1 MRKTENGR
9 AIGATQAAPAKID
22 PVTIKGDFPIFERKI
37 HGRRL
42 IYLDNAAT
50 THKPEQVLAALS
62 SFYRY
67 HNANV
72 HRGLHTLAEEAT
84 LAYESTRKKAADF
97 IGARAPEEIVF
108 TRNATEAI
116 NLVAYSWGRA
126 NIGPGDR
133 LVATQMEHHANLV
146 PWIVLANRVGAELR
160 YIPIDGNGELDL
172 EVLPELLTPNTRL
185 VAVTQMSN
193 VLGTINP
200 VREIGRFAHQAG
212 ALLLVDGAQAVPHMP
227 VNVTDID
234 ADFYVFSAH
243 KMLGPTGV
251 GVLFAKASLL
261 DTMEPYNLGG
271 EMISRVTFESVD
283 WNQPPHKYEAGTPNI
298 AGVAAFATA
307 IDYLKQLDLEAV
319 RNHEIDLTEYAL
331 KRLGELEHVK
341 IFGPADPMK
350 RGAAISFVDDK
361 IHPHDLASVLDS
373 RGIAIRAGHHCAQPL
388 TNLLGQISTARA
400 SFYIYNDREDV
411 DELIE
416 GLKAARRFFGYA

>member
-1 MRKTENGR
+1 MRKTDNGR
-9 AIGATQAAPAKID
+9 SIGAKCAASSGID
-22 PVTIKGDFPIFERKI
+22 PAEIKRDFPIFERKI
-37 HGRRL
+37 HGHRL
-42 IYLDNAAT
+42 VYLDNAAT
-50 THKPEQVLAALS
+50 TQKPEQVLAALNS
-62 SFYRY
+62 YYRY

-84 LAYESTRKKAADF
+84 LAYELTRKKVAEF

-133 LVATQMEHHANLV
+133 LVVTQMEHHANLV
-146 PWIVLANRVGAELR
+146 PWIVLAERTGAELK

-172 EVLPELLTPNTRL
+172 ETLPKLLTPNTKL

-200 VREIGRFAHQAG
+200 VRQIGQLARQTG
-212 ALLLVDGAQAVPHMP
+212 ALLLVDGAQAVPHLP
-227 VNVTDID
+227 VDVADID

-251 GVLFAKASLL
+251 GILYAKFSLL
-261 DTMEPYNLGG
+261 ESMEPYNLGG
-271 EMISRVTFESVD
+271 EMISRVSFESVE
-283 WNQPPHKYEAGTPNI
+283 WNQPPHKFEAGTPDI
-298 AGVAAFATA
+298 AGVVAFAA
-307 IDYLKQLDLEAV
+307 ALDYLKRLGLEAV
-319 RNHEIDLTEYAL
+319 RDHEIELTEYTLNRLSEL
-331 KRLGELEHVK
+331 KHIKV
-341 IFGPADPMK
+341 FGPTDPTR

-373 RGIAIRAGHHCAQPL
+373 RGVAIRAGHHCAQPL

-400 SFYIYNDREDV
+400 SLYIYNDREDV
-411 DELIE
+411 DELVE
-416 GLKAARRFFGYA
+416 GLIAARRFFGYV